1 MIFSR
6 QRERG
11 CERGEKREAERERR
25 RRWTYA
31 RTQACTHTC
40 THTHTH
46 THKETECVRERDK
59 DRERYLISSRTNCF
73 GCSLRVLDLAGNQ
86 LEGLPSP
93 LQWKTQIL
101 KELVVSLNKITKVS
115 EDLLSTSVFS
125 CLGPM
130 FHRSCTVCILLLTF
144 HTSHSCSYW
153 AVQAGLLTPLS
164 FTRHRSSLLAAFTS
178 GAHFHRNGRWWQW
191 ICEFYTAN
199 FKGIVGICLDAQNCI
214 FLMKV
219 YFIAVVCIL

>member
-1 MIFSR
+1 MR
-6 QRERG
+6 EGKREKQREREG
-11 CERGEKREAERERR
+11 VDGHMHALRH
-25 RRWTYA
+25 A
-31 RTQACTHTC
+31 RTHAHTH

-115 EDLLSTSVFS
+115 EDLLSTS
-125 CLGPM
+125 
-130 FHRSCTVCILLLTF
+130 CI
-144 HTSHSCSYW
+144 
-153 AVQAGLLTPLS
+153 
-164 FTRHRSSLLAAFTS
+164 
-178 GAHFHRNGRWWQW
+178 
-191 ICEFYTAN
+191 
-199 FKGIVGICLDAQNCI
+199 
-214 FLMKV
+214 
-219 YFIAVVCIL
+219 